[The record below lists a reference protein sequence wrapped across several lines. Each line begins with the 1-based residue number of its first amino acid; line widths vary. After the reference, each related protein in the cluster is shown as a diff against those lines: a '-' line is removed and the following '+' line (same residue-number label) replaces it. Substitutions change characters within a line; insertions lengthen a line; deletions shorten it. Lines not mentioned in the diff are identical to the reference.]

1 MIQTAGCSDRFRN
14 VCVCATTI
22 NEKGGCG
29 LKERK
34 EGGMGG
40 FGEGNGKREIKQ

>member
-14 VCVCATTI
+14 VYVCATTI
-22 NEKGGCG
+22 NEKGVCA

-34 EGGMGG
+34 EGGM
-40 FGEGNGKREIKQ
+40 EGLERGMGREK